1 MSSLFI
7 EKSLSVVC
15 QLATA
20 DIGFLSIEKVLL
32 YLLDPEDF
40 DSNRD
45 KTVE

>member
-1 MSSLFI
+1 MSSLLI

-32 YLLDPEDF
+32 YFFDPEVF

-45 KTVE
+45 NTVE